1 MVEILAP
8 AIQTRIKK
16 IRTTMK
22 RTGGI
27 AKPGIGTKHISDGI
41 VNTHPKVADYIFKFL
56 EDQGW
61 IKNVYAHHG
70 PEILDACGG
79 SGVLGNALKKILSR
93 DIIWRG
99 SLTHQDIAIS
109 GKSIC
114 DEIKP
119 PREFDFIVCN
129 PPWKESVATE
139 IYFHL
144 LSLLKEG
151 GTLFFLINLVWLYQ
165 GPERAQRIKC
175 DKFYFLPRYAFKWS
189 GRPMLDCGIL
199 VFRNDGLEK
208 GHSSFIHIPKD
219 IHTLELEKSQDL
231 K

>member
-1 MVEILAP
+1 
-8 AIQTRIKK
+8 
-16 IRTTMK
+16 MK

-27 AKPGIGTKHISDGI
+27 AKPGIGTKHVSDGT
-41 VNTHPKVADYIFKFL
+41 VNTHPKVADLIFDKMKS
-56 EDQGW
+56 EGW
-61 IKNVYAHHG
+61 IKNNHVYRG
-70 PEILDACGG
+70 PEILDACAGN
-79 SGVLGNALKKILSR
+79 GVLGYSLMRKITSEYPRL
-93 DIIWRG
+93 G
-99 SLTHQDIAIS
+99 SLTRQDISIS
-109 GKSIC
+109 GKSVT

-119 PREFDFIVCN
+119 PREFDYIVCN

-199 VFRNDGLEK
+199 VYRNDGLEK